1 MWLIAERLQLRQ
13 SPDNR
18 AVRDDQERNPR
29 GESDQVVY
37 ARPDRSK
44 GAGHDPQFE
53 LLGHQR
59 GQRCKLSWGW

>member
-1 MWLIAERLQLRQ
+1 MGGCLLINNLSLCLIAERLQLRQ

-44 GAGHDPQFE
+44 GAGHDP
-53 LLGHQR
+53 
-59 GQRCKLSWGW
+59 

>member
-44 GAGHDPQFE
+44 GAGHDP
-53 LLGHQR
+53 
-59 GQRCKLSWGW
+59 